1 MSARFPPPVY
11 AFGYRRPPE
20 SGNAINGMGDERRR
34 RARPV
39 FHASGG
45 APLAWKALDD
55 FFSLINPWS
64 VVRHVLFNTWQLRR
78 SEGPVAA
85 VRREVSDS
93 AAMAAEVKALA
104 RRLGASVVGCTEVTE
119 DALYEGREP
128 GLRHAVCL
136 GLQMDPREMSFVP
149 QARAAAEVMRTYRR
163 IARIAVELAEA
174 IRAMGWPA
182 RAYGNPNST
191 DILLIPLAI
200 RAGLGELGKHGSLIG
215 SEHGSN
221 FRLAAVLTDLPLAL
235 DAPVDVGVQDV
246 CAVCHRCVDDCPPRA
261 ILEEKQL
268 VRGERK
274 WYVDFDRC
282 IPYFVKTYGCAIC
295 IEVCPW
301 SEPGRGPAL
310 SERVLALRR
319 ERLSASAPR
328 GAPAAPGPATGAG
341 PAA

>member
-1 MSARFPPPVY
+1 MKASYPAPIY

-20 SGNAINGMGDERRR
+20 SGNVINGVGEARRI

-45 APLAWKALDD
+45 EPLAWKALDD
-55 FFSLINPWS
+55 FFSLVNPWR

-78 SEGPVAA
+78 SDGPVAR
-85 VRREVSDS
+85 VRREVKDP
-93 AAMAAEVKALA
+93 AAMAAEVKTRA
-104 RRLGASVVGCTEVTE
+104 RVLGASVAGVAEVTE
-119 DALYEGREP
+119 DALFEGRDP
-128 GLRHAVCL
+128 GLRYAVCL
-136 GLQMDPREMSFVP
+136 GMEMDRGEMRFAP

-163 IARIAVELAEA
+163 IARVAVRLAEQ

-191 DILLIPLAI
+191 DILLVPLAI
-200 RAGLGELGKHGSLIG
+200 RAGLGELGKHGSMIG
-215 SEHGSN
+215 VEHGSN
-221 FRLAAVLTDLPLAL
+221 FRLAAVLTDLPLAT
-235 DAPVDVGVQDV
+235 DAPVEIGVQDV
-246 CAVCHRCVDDCPPRA
+246 CTVCLRCVLDCPPRA
-261 ILEEKQL
+261 ILEQKQL

-301 SEPGRGPAL
+301 SEPGRGQAL
-310 SERVLALRR
+310 SARVLEVRR
-319 ERLSASAPR
+319 ARAAASPPR
-328 GAPAAPGPATGAG
+328 ADPA
-341 PAA
+341 